1 MFFTRLFS
9 NFGVLFCNNFSL
21 LNSHFVFYF
30 SEIGPELLQD
40 FLVLPTAGFP
50 YPFFFFVV
58 FSFDFSFH
66 SLALLSL
73 ILMFLVLNLLN
84 LPSFLLSF
92 MCFFFQFYFSCLQ
105 IFMKDFSK
113 FLFLFVTHT
122 APLQKQ
128 YPAEMK
134 VLQQMLPAHVPK
146 SCLFSEKLS

>member
-1 MFFTRLFS
+1 MFFRRLFS
-9 NFGVLFCNNFSL
+9 NFVVLFCNNFL
-21 LNSHFVFYF
+21 FVKFTFCFYI

-40 FLVLPTAGFP
+40 FLVLPTAGFQ

-92 MCFFFQFYFSCLQ
+92 MCFFFS
-105 IFMKDFSK
+105 I
-113 FLFLFVTHT
+113 LF
-122 APLQKQ
+122 
-128 YPAEMK
+128 
-134 VLQQMLPAHVPK
+134 
-146 SCLFSEKLS
+146 